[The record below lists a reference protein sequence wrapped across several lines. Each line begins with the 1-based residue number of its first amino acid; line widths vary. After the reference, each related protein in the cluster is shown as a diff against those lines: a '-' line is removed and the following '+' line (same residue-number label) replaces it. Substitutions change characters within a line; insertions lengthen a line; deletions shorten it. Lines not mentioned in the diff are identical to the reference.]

1 MIINFDFNAIFF
13 RAVSSVRSATKH
25 LFTQNLSRDMKKY
38 VVPIQ
43 TTCREQRLTLKE
55 EKEKKEEMK
64 VGLRKE
70 MMKRRLENLRIP
82 RRG

>member
-1 MIINFDFNAIFF
+1 MIDIFYLNAIFF
-13 RAVSSVRSATKH
+13 RVVSSARFATKH

-43 TTCREQRLTLKE
+43 TTCREQRLALKE
-55 EKEKKEEMK
+55 EKEKEEEMK
-64 VGLRKE
+64 VGLRIE
-70 MMKRRLENLRIP
+70 MMKRRLENLRIL

>member
-1 MIINFDFNAIFF
+1 MIIYLDFNAIFF
-13 RAVSSVRSATKH
+13 RAVFSVRSATKH

-70 MMKRRLENLRIP
+70 MMKRMLENLRIA

>member
-1 MIINFDFNAIFF
+1 MIDIFYLNAIFF
-13 RAVSSVRSATKH
+13 RVVSSARSATKH

-43 TTCREQRLTLKE
+43 TTCREQRLALKE
-55 EKEKKEEMK
+55 EKEEEMK
-64 VGLRKE
+64 VGLRIE
-70 MMKRRLENLRIP
+70 MMKRRLENLRIL